1 MHSPMMQVM
10 LTIFR
15 MQTILIPKI
24 IMQSIIVIHS
34 HLGKNFEKQVSQ
46 KKKMREISKELRN
59 LNKVW
64 KMKSITSGPPG

>member
-1 MHSPMMQVM
+1 
-10 LTIFR
+10 LE
-15 MQTILIPKI
+15 TIL
-24 IMQSIIVIHS
+24 
-34 HLGKNFEKQVSQ
+34 KNKFLK